1 MPVMSN
7 TIISSNLIA
16 TLIITRKFP
25 QLFFATAAVCDKIF
39 KSHRLSELLAFCI
52 HLGEKSETD
61 WINWMND
68 ALSSL
73 SLLLVFSFINEW
85 ERKSTARRAWAEIV
99 MRMRRRAFF
108 LRDYRLLWKS
118 LKKICFYFLLCKKNQ
133 QKVNIEN

>member
-68 ALSSL
+68 ALSPL

-108 LRDYRLLWKS
+108 CGITDCCGS
-118 LKKICFYFLLCKKNQ
+118 LSRKYVSIFFCVKKINKR
-133 QKVNIEN
+133 